1 MTKVALRRG
10 MMGGAAMMAI
20 ATGAGRFG
28 VAFSA
33 FTKLRSPCVLH
44 SLGSAL
50 PCGQQWCF
58 WAARRI
64 CGQEKQFP
72 QNSAAT
78 TSATISELKR
88 ARISI
93 L

>member
-20 ATGAGRFG
+20 ATGAGTVR

-50 PCGQQWCF
+50 PCGQQ
-58 WAARRI
+58 
-64 CGQEKQFP
+64 
-72 QNSAAT
+72 
-78 TSATISELKR
+78 
-88 ARISI
+88 
-93 L
+93 